1 MARQRANLTDLLNE
15 NQKYDQLPSTAEQPQ
30 QEENTDT
37 SIHQNSNDVSDQNFK
52 TSTHQDS
59 NTVLPQNDNEP
70 TQQNTNT
77 SQPKKRTT
85 TSRSKSK
92 NTTTYQKG
100 KTSMP
105 QNLNASK
112 QQSRKTSI
120 PQDTNEVSSQKER
133 MTDKRDRVTFYLDPG
148 QLEKL
153 EEVKIQYRKKTGIR
167 INEQEIVRRAID
179 RLDVDFLL

>member
-15 NQKYDQLPSTAEQPQ
+15 NQKYDQLPSTPEQPQ
-30 QEENTDT
+30 QEENTNTPLTQDT
-37 SIHQNSNDVSDQNFK
+37 NTSPPQNSNEVSDQ
-52 TSTHQDS
+52 ST
-59 NTVLPQNDNEP
+59 NTVLPQNDNEV

-77 SQPKKRTT
+77 SQPKKRTGP
-85 TSRSKSK
+85 SKSK
-92 NTTTYQKG
+92 SDNTATPQKG
-100 KTSMP
+100 KAVKS
-105 QNLNASK
+105 QNINPSK
-112 QQSRKTSI
+112 QQSDKTLI
-120 PQDTNEVSSQKER
+120 PQNTNEVLPQNQR

-167 INEQEIVRRAID
+167 INEQEIVRKAID